1 LADDS
6 STSSSDSSF
15 NILSTMKK
23 QFILFICMSLLSGMM
38 LGQKIGYV
46 DTERIMSKMGE
57 YQAAQKEVDR
67 FSQQWQS
74 ELEEMYAE
82 IETMYR
88 NYTAEEVLLPEDVK
102 QERQQEIFQKE
113 REAKEFRESKFG
125 YDGALFKLQEAKMRP
140 IQDKVLRG
148 VKAIAK
154 KKKYAMIY
162 DIAGETTWLF
172 TDPLY
177 DLSDEVIEDMGLNE
191 KKEGDKNN

>member
-1 LADDS
+1 
-6 STSSSDSSF
+6 
-15 NILSTMKK
+15 MKK
-23 QFILFICMSLLSGMM
+23 TFILFICMSLLSGMV

-82 IETMYR
+82 IETLYR